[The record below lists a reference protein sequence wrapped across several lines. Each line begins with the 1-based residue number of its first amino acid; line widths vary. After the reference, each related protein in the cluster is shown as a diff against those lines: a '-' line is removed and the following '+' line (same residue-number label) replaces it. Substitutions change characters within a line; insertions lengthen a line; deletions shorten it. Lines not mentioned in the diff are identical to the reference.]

1 MRAHVPGCLF
11 LSLWVC
17 FVYILM
23 FLLLCIST
31 CMLLYIHVFLCVS
44 LGLHMLSV
52 PVFLFCVTLALSEP
66 LSLFQLFLY
75 VGLSVCRLCI
85 CVSVLVPISAWP
97 LWVCILVAVVGGGG
111 ECLPIFWPFQP
122 LPSILPY
129 SYKPRILFT
138 VPFKHMLH
146 CPTPSIQTFA
156 QFSSLAC
163 RTVPS
168 PSICEKTLPGQL
180 NSKPVSFRKFSSLP
194 LSSM

>member
-1 MRAHVPGCLF
+1 M
-11 LSLWVC
+11 
-17 FVYILM
+17 
-23 FLLLCIST
+23 
-31 CMLLYIHVFLCVS
+31 CMLLYTHVCLCVS
-44 LGLHMLSV
+44 LGLYMLSV
-52 PVFLFCVTLALSEP
+52 PLFLFCVTLALSEP

-75 VGLSVCRLCI
+75 VGLSVCRLCV

-111 ECLPIFWPFQP
+111 ECLPVLWPFRP
-122 LPSILPY
+122 LPSILSY

-138 VPFKHMLH
+138 VPFKHMLYR
-146 CPTPSIQTFA
+146 PTPSIQTFA

-168 PSICEKTLPGQL
+168 PSIHEKTLPGRL

-194 LSSM
+194 PPQCDFFPNSADIE